1 MRRKAEQRPDKT
13 MPLSSYSIPPERLA
27 AAPELRRHRRR
38 AKPVLRCRRPDS
50 YSDAFAVDDSRHRPA
65 GAIAPDT
72 VEQIQAIVR
81 VAAEHRI
88 PLWPISRGKNLGY
101 GGSAP
106 VLEGSVILDLSR
118 MKKIEYDEENGT
130 VLLEPGVGSTIC
142 MIS

>member
-1 MRRKAEQRPDKT
+1 
-13 MPLSSYSIPPERLA
+13 MPLSSYSIPPEQLA
-27 AAPELRRHRRR
+27 AARRSF
-38 AKPVLRCRRPDS
+38 AAIVGAQNLFFDAEDQDS

-106 VLEGSVILDLSR
+106 VLEGSVILDCPSSEHLAQ
-118 MKKIEYDEENGT
+118 
-130 VLLEPGVGSTIC
+130 LAA
-142 MIS
+142 